1 MINKVNNENNK
12 NKIGQINQIK
22 EFINNIVNDAGS
34 NGIVL
39 GLSGGIDSAL
49 VAYLSADT
57 IGSENILA
65 IHMKTGNTPVDDTED
80 ARIVANALRIEYY
93 EIAIDDIANSI
104 ETLDIGYCNNDN
116 GNKDYGNNRG
126 NKDNVNNIKRLAS
139 GNLKARIRM
148 SILYYHAN
156 LRNYVVA
163 GTGNRSELLIGYF
176 TKYGD
181 GGCDMLPIGDLYKTE
196 VREIAECL
204 NIPKQIITKAPR
216 AGLWENQ
223 SDEKE
228 IGMTY
233 DVLDRLL
240 HTIVDENLD
249 NKIIANEIDL
259 SIGEIN
265 SIRTKIANNNHK
277 LQVTAM
283 PSTY

>member
-1 MINKVNNENNK
+1 MINKVDNTNNT

-22 EFINNIVNDAGS
+22 EFINNIVNDAGA

-49 VAYLSADT
+49 VAYLAADT
-57 IGSENILA
+57 IASENILA
-65 IHMKTGNTPVDDTED
+65 IHMKTDTTPVDDTED
-80 ARIVANALRIEYY
+80 ARIVANALGIEYY

-104 ETLDIGYCNNDN
+104 EDLDMGKNNH
-116 GNKDYGNNRG
+116 NN
-126 NKDNVNNIKRLAS
+126 NNTKINDKIDIKRLAS

-196 VREIAECL
+196 VREIAESL
-204 NIPKQIITKAPR
+204 DVPKQIITKAPR

-240 HTIVDENLD
+240 YLIVDENLD
-249 NKIIANEIDL
+249 DNAIAKEIDL
-259 SIGEIN
+259 TIDEIN
-265 SIRTKIANNNHK
+265 SIRTRIANNQHK
-277 LQVTAM
+277 LQATAM
-283 PSTY
+283 PSTC